1 MGERNGAVQPPGP
14 QERALATPSGEILL
28 SPPAERSAPVG
39 SRSLPPAALCARP
52 EGADAFVPDSGM
64 DAALAALQRLPLAA
78 RVECISRRFVG
89 LPYRLDPCGEGH
101 GAIVDPDPPFRFDA
115 HDCMTMAEHVLALA
129 FADSFGDFL
138 GNLQEIRYRGAHVC
152 YGCRLHFLSADW
164 MPENERNGFIRN
176 ITQRIGGPATRTV
189 EAEIDHLEWIR
200 KRTDLAGDPKIAAF
214 SDFLMLGAAAQLVRV
229 NFIPIPAFFE
239 CHAEFG
245 IMHEEMIAR
254 LPEASIL
261 LMIDDQ
267 EDIDRIGV
275 IVRHMALLF
284 VPRSA
289 DGSIGEPFIR
299 HGSSRHGEIYDE
311 PLLDYLISQRPY
323 RAGVA
328 ILEISDPRRA
338 H

>member
-1 MGERNGAVQPPGP
+1 MGERNGAVQRAWP
-14 QERALATPSGEILL
+14 QKRAVATTSGDRVL
-28 SPPAERSAPVG
+28 SPPAERSAPV
-39 SRSLPPAALCARP
+39 SPRSLPRSALCTRP
-52 EGADAFVPDSGM
+52 EEADAFVPDSGM
-64 DAALAALQRLPLAA
+64 DAELAALQRLPLSM

-129 FADSFGDFL
+129 FTDTFEHFL
-138 GNLQEIRYRGAHVC
+138 GNLQDIRYRGGQAC
-152 YGCRLHFLSADW
+152 YGCRLHFVSADW
-164 MPENERNGFIRN
+164 MPENERNGFIRD
-176 ITQRIGGPATRTV
+176 ITQRVGGPATRTV

-200 KRTDLAGDPKIAAF
+200 KRTDLVGDPKIAAF
-214 SDFLMLGAAAQLVRV
+214 SDFLMLGAAPQLVTV
-229 NFIPIPAFFE
+229 NYIPIPAFFE
-239 CHAEFG
+239 CHTEFG
-245 IMHEEMIAR
+245 IMHEEMVAR

-284 VPRSA
+284 VPRDD
-289 DGSIGEPFIR
+289 DGGIGEPFIR

-328 ILEISDPRRA
+328 ILEITDPRRA
-338 H
+338 Q